1 MISCDT
7 NVLFA
12 ALEATRP
19 GHQKAR
25 AFLESHRD
33 DREFAMCEL
42 VLVELY
48 LLVRNPVICRKALG
62 AREAVAVIRQLTA
75 NPAWSLVDYPAP
87 EHALPRRLWQLAESA
102 DFPRRRIIDARL
114 ALALRHHGVTEFA
127 TSNVRDFQ
135 GFGFR
140 RVWDPLGAG

>member
-12 ALEATRP
+12 AIEASRP
-19 GHQKAR
+19 GHPKAR

-33 DREFAMCEL
+33 DREFAICEL

-48 LLVRNPVICRKALG
+48 LLLRNPVICRRALG
-62 AREAVAVIRQLTA
+62 ALDAVALIRQLTA
-75 NPAWSLVDYPAP
+75 NPAWMLVDYPGP
-87 EHALPRRLWQLAESA
+87 EHALPQRLWQLAASP

-114 ALALRHHGVTEFA
+114 ALTLRHHGVTEFA
-127 TSNVRDFQ
+127 TSNVKDFQ
-135 GFGFR
+135 GLGFR
-140 RVWDPLGAG
+140 RVWDPLTG